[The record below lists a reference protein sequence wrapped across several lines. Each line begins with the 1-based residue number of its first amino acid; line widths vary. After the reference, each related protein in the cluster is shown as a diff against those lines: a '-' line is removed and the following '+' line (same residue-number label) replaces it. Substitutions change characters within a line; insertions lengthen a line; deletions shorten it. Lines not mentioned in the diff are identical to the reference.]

1 MAEDRKDALWKH
13 AVVARVLMDLALL
26 PVLAGVA
33 YVLFRS
39 GTALQPLEATFLMVL
54 AVALIGL
61 GRHWWEWQRGLLV
74 EGLLGDRVRRILQG
88 EREPSESSVGLG
100 AAEGR
105 IAAALNL
112 VLLDTHRTREALARL
127 NQAAGRDWMEL
138 DELLGV
144 LAQSHEAA
152 REGRTQGLVRLEAL
166 GQELKDALEGGIH
179 PDHVELN
186 QRLRADQ
193 HRLQGQAFRAT
204 LGQVCS
210 GLEHFETHLEELRD
224 TFPRLRREEDA
235 LGRLAD
241 TGLRQGAHLTLAM
254 RGLMAH
260 TPRLLEETQTRQE
273 ALVRF
278 RQAADGVRDQ
288 TEALSRRIET
298 FREEAQQRIRA
309 FNGAQANLKGL
320 DQVAHQM
327 GLLAVNAAI
336 LAQQG
341 GGSAGL
347 AAIGTRLR
355 SLADQSGGGAAE
367 LEQALNRHHQGL
379 ERETISLWDLQE
391 VTGSMLACTHELLR
405 MATHLDQQSHDLERS
420 LEAHLGLVDQVR
432 QASERTELSLRE
444 VGERA
449 AALESAHGRQWGVE
463 AKLIP
468 EQKRLARAG
477 SHLGEVGE
485 DLARISEANMDEI
498 WAILARHQRVRRSE
512 AYLRL
517 TSGGRARE
525 MACQEASEPVWH
537 RVAWA
542 RAQRRVRLGRV
553 ERVAPDPIGRRD
565 EEGRLWLLLLGQ
577 DALDRAEPSAL
588 EAWSCDA
595 AGQLWQFRLQGSL
608 QKEGHRLTLME
619 TLKAG
624 PLPACFPGLAIR
636 ITPEGVELRLP
647 SPYPAL
653 PEFLAGL
660 GLELEMDA
668 EAWEKGLREPPDQRQ
683 EVQCLLWLGPGSGA
697 GLHHPCLNLVHHWVR
712 DDPDHERFLPWLPQ
726 EGPRL
731 LCPQIQE
738 GPAPDRLTV
747 PVAVR
752 CVGLGADAA
761 RLEAYRDR
769 LQAAGATEGAEG
781 VALCAIGIGH
791 AHPEALLLRLF
802 QEDAELAG
810 AFHPDLVPY
819 QARLRDEVLSGAS
832 GDPYRAAWSLLEDL
846 QREGWVMPLPNP

>member
-13 AVVARVLMDLALL
+13 AVVARILMDLALL

-54 AVALIGL
+54 AVALAGL

-88 EREPSESSVGLG
+88 EREPSESSEGLG
-100 AAEGR
+100 AADGR
-105 IAAALNL
+105 TAAALNL
-112 VLLDTHRTREALARL
+112 VLLDTRRTREALARL

-138 DELLGV
+138 DDLLGA
-144 LAQSHEAA
+144 LAQSHEAE
-152 REGRTQGLVRLEAL
+152 REERTQGLARLEAL
-166 GQELKDALEGGIH
+166 GQELKDALEGGTH

-210 GLEHFETHLEELRD
+210 GLEHIETHLEELRD

-254 RGLMAH
+254 RGLMAQ
-260 TPRLLEETQTRQE
+260 TPRLVEENQTRQE
-273 ALVRF
+273 ALMRF

-288 TEALSRRIET
+288 TEALSRRIEA
-298 FREEAQQRIRA
+298 FREEAQQRVRA
-309 FNGAQANLKGL
+309 FSGAQANLKGL
-320 DQVAHQM
+320 DQVAHQT

-355 SLADQSGGGAAE
+355 SLADQTAGGASE
-367 LEQALNRHHQGL
+367 LEQALNRHQQGL

-405 MATHLDQQSHDLERS
+405 MASHLDQQSHDLERS

-432 QASERTELSLRE
+432 LASERTELSLRE

-468 EQKRLARAG
+468 EQKRLARAV
-477 SHLGEVGE
+477 SYLGEVGE
-485 DLARISEANMDEI
+485 DLARISEENMDEI
-498 WAILARHQRVRRSE
+498 WAILTRHQGVRRSE
-512 AYLRL
+512 AYHRL
-517 TSGGRARE
+517 TSGGLVRGI
-525 MACQEASEPVWH
+525 ACREASDPVWH

-542 RAQRRVRLGRV
+542 RAQRRVRLRRA
-553 ERVAPDPIGRRD
+553 ERVAPGPIGRRD
-565 EEGRLWLLLLGQ
+565 GEGRLWLLLLGQ
-577 DALDRAEPSAL
+577 DALGRAEPSAL
-588 EAWSCDA
+588 AAWSCDA
-595 AGQLWQFRLQGSL
+595 TGLVWQFLLQGVL
-608 QKEGHRLTLME
+608 QKEDHRLTLVE
-619 TLKAG
+619 ALKAG

-647 SPYPAL
+647 SPYPGL
-653 PEFLAGL
+653 PDFLAGL
-660 GLELEMDA
+660 GLELEVESWD
-668 EAWEKGLREPPDQRQ
+668 EGFREPANQRQ
-683 EVQCLLWLGPGSGA
+683 EVQCLLWVGPGSGA
-697 GLHHPCLNLVHHWVR
+697 GLHHPTLNLVHHWVR
-712 DDPDHERFLPWLPQ
+712 DDPDHERFLPWLPHD
-726 EGPRL
+726 GPRL
-731 LCPQIQE
+731 LCPQIKE
-738 GPAPDRLTV
+738 GSVPDRLAA
-747 PVAVR
+747 PVALR
-752 CVGLGADAA
+752 CVGLGANEAL
-761 RLEAYRDR
+761 LEPYRDR
-769 LQAAGATEGAEG
+769 LRAAGATEGAEG
-781 VALCAIGIGH
+781 IALCAVGIGH

-802 QEDAELAG
+802 QEDANMAG
-810 AFHPDLVPY
+810 AFHPDLLPY
-819 QARLRDEVLSGAS
+819 QVRLRNEVLSGAS
-832 GDPYRAAWSLLEDL
+832 GDPFGAAWSLLEDL